1 MGRRDEGRTAR
12 RLALLACG
20 LGALAL
26 GGTALAAPS
35 ALGAGPQPP
44 PAPVAATPTAQ
55 LSAAGALVHGR
66 REGAAPV
73 SQTIA
78 LVLPLKAD
86 EAGLQRHALAVT
98 TIGSPQYGQYES
110 IAALARQFGARPSA
124 RRQVTAYLRS
134 HGATDV
140 KIDATGLFAD
150 ATMTVGLAQRLFGT
164 RLARFRAAHSTRFI
178 APTAAARVPAPIS
191 GLVTGV
197 VGLDTQ
203 PLAAPAQPLAA
214 PARPLL
220 GANWRS
226 ASTTAAPGP
235 QTASGYMPR
244 TGTPSGCPAAVATV
258 GFTPNQYLNAFNYA
272 PLRQAGLDGQGER
285 VALIEIDGFR
295 TADVRAFARCFGL
308 PVPAINAFGVGIST
322 ALAPGGESTLDL
334 EVLDAAA
341 PKLKAIDVYESA
353 SGSADVLRSLTAPLQ
368 NGRDKPQVI
377 SASLGVCEPALY
389 EAVGV
394 PGINAAEGT
403 LALAAASGISV
414 LASSGDSGSSAC
426 DEPSGPLPALAVSY
440 PASSWWV
447 TGVGGTNIALNPG
460 NQILGQTVWNDAPV
474 QVGAGGGGLS
484 LLFRRPTY
492 QKAVVLPNRRAVPD
506 VSMLADVAPGYTI
519 FCSAPGDCINS
530 GNANPWLPVGG
541 TSAATPL
548 LAGGIALVDQDLRL
562 HGRQDVGLANSLL
575 YSLGSS
581 SRASTVFDDVTQGND
596 DLGAYLA
603 GGDGQPLGCCTAA
616 VGYDEASGWG
626 SVNVSNF
633 AQLATGMEPKI
644 VNVALSLPA
653 RQSPIG
659 HRELLAT
666 VSCTGRCLMASF
678 AQVAV
683 GHARPLEVQSNV
695 YLLRS
700 PGHKTIAL
708 KFSSRDRGTLRA
720 ALAAH
725 QQIVASVQGV
735 ILDAGG
741 NIEKRSATRRL
752 TISG

>member
-1 MGRRDEGRTAR
+1 MGRRDQGRTAR
-12 RLALLACG
+12 ALALLVCG
-20 LGALAL
+20 LGVV
-26 GGTALAAPS
+26 ALAAPALVVPA
-35 ALGAGPQPP
+35 ALGAGAEPP
-44 PAPVAATPTAQ
+44 PTPLVAVPTAQ
-55 LSAAGALVHGR
+55 VSTAGARVPGQR
-66 REGAAPV
+66 DGAAPV

-78 LVLPLKAD
+78 LVLPLVAD
-86 EAGLQRHALAVT
+86 EAGLQRQALAVT

-110 IAALARQFGARPSA
+110 IAQLARRFGASPSA

-164 RLARFRAAHSTRFI
+164 PLARFRAAHSTRFI
-178 APTAAARVPAPIS
+178 APTATATVPAPLS

-203 PLAAPAQPLAA
+203 PLSAPAK
-214 PARPLL
+214 PLL
-220 GANWRS
+220 GTNWRRPTAHAAQ
-226 ASTTAAPGP
+226 ASQPP
-235 QTASGYMPR
+235 SGYAPR

-272 PLRQAGLDGQGER
+272 PLRAAGLDGQGER

-295 TADVRAFARCFGL
+295 DADVRAFARCFGL
-308 PVPAINAFGVGIST
+308 PVPAINAFGVGIPS

-341 PKLKAIDVYESA
+341 PRLKAIDVYESA

-368 NGRDKPQVI
+368 NRRDKPQVI

-394 PGINAAEGT
+394 PGINAAEGA

-426 DEPSGPLPALAVSY
+426 DEPSGPVPALAVSY

-447 TGVGGTNIALNPG
+447 TGVGGTNIALNAG
-460 NQILGQTVWNDAPV
+460 NQILGQAVWNDGPL

-492 QKAVVLPNRRAVPD
+492 QKAVVMPNRRAVPD
-506 VSMLADVAPGYTI
+506 VSMLADVAPGYAI
-519 FCSAPGDCINS
+519 FCSARGDCINRA
-530 GNANPWLPVGG
+530 NANPWLPVGG

-562 HGRQDVGLANSLL
+562 HGRQDLGLANSLL
-575 YSLGSS
+575 YSLGTST
-581 SRASTVFDDVTQGND
+581 RASTVFDDVTQGND
-596 DLGAYLA
+596 DLGPYLI
-603 GGDGQPLGCCTAA
+603 GGTGQPLGCCTAA

-633 AQLATGMEPKI
+633 AQLATAMQPKI

-653 RQSPIG
+653 HQTPVG
-659 HRELLAT
+659 HRQLLAT
-666 VSCTGRCLMASF
+666 VSCTGRCLMAGF
-678 AQVAV
+678 AEVAI
-683 GHARPLEVQSNV
+683 GRARSLEVQSNV

-700 PGHKTIAL
+700 QGRRTIAL
-708 KFSSRDRGTLRA
+708 RFSSRERRTLQS
-720 ALAAH
+720 ALAG
-725 QQIVASVQGV
+725 QQRVVATVQAV

-741 NIEKRSATRRL
+741 NIERRSATQRL
-752 TISG
+752 TITG

>member
-12 RLALLACG
+12 RLALLVCG
-20 LGALAL
+20 LGALAV
-26 GGTALAAPS
+26 GGTALAAPT
-35 ALGAGPQPP
+35 ALGAGPQAH
-44 PAPVAATPTAQ
+44 PAPVAAAPTAHM
-55 LSAAGALVHGR
+55 SAAGALVHGQ
-66 REGAAPV
+66 REGAARV

-110 IAALARQFGARPSA
+110 IAVLARQYGAPPSA

-134 HGATDV
+134 QGATDV

-164 RLARFRAAHSTRFI
+164 PLARFRAAHSSRFI
-178 APTAAARVPAPIS
+178 APTAPARVPAPIS

-203 PLAAPAQPLAA
+203 PLAAPARL
-214 PARPLL
+214 LL
-220 GANWRS
+220 GTNWRS
-226 ASTTAAPGP
+226 ATAHATPGP
-235 QTASGYMPR
+235 QQASGYAPR

-295 TADVRAFARCFGL
+295 SADVRAFARCFGL
-308 PVPAINAFGVGIST
+308 PVPAINAFGVGIPT

-394 PGINAAEGT
+394 TGINAAEGS

-426 DEPSGPLPALAVSY
+426 DEQSGPLPALAVSY

-447 TGVGGTNIALNPG
+447 TGVGGTNIALNAG
-460 NQILGQTVWNDAPV
+460 NQILGQAVWNDAPL

-484 LLFRRPTY
+484 GLFRRPTY
-492 QKAVVLPNRRAVPD
+492 QKAVVQPNRRAVPD

-562 HGRQDVGLANSLL
+562 HGRQDLGLANSLL
-575 YSLGSS
+575 YSLGTSP
-581 SRASTVFDDVTQGND
+581 RASTVFDDVTQGND
-596 DLGAYLA
+596 DLGAYLI

-633 AQLATGMEPKI
+633 AQLATEMQPKI

-659 HRELLAT
+659 HRQLLAT
-666 VSCTGRCLMASF
+666 VSCTGHCLMASF
-678 AQVAV
+678 AEVAI
-683 GHARPLEVQSNV
+683 GRARPLEVQSNV

-708 KFSSRDRGTLRA
+708 KFSSRDRGTLQA

-725 QQIVASVQGV
+725 RRIVATVQAV

-752 TISG
+752 TITG